1 MEHYTIKNLPE
12 TSAEHADD
20 LRLQPAKN
28 RLTFLWCAFKA
39 IVLRGASI
47 IRIAALIIVL
57 IGIIGMLVMGHPWK
71 ALALLITLIVVYSY
85 FFWANNKLYS
95 GLRSGNC
102 FPVLTS
108 EGPQNIMDLYEGEFY
123 IRIQSAPWDEVESI
137 TFYPSFL
144 AIEMK
149 KESESGF
156 FYMWT
161 DDSGKAKETALTM
174 WRRALN
180 ARGENRTLP
189 EYYSGG
195 EMNEVSD
202 FIEETFGE
210 YDFVMHEVVSPDIHL
225 DIAIIP
231 PTDERNYYTLCTMG
245 AGAHRMDV
253 PDNFRY
259 ENHIAE
265 RIELLMYLPAD
276 WDLSEENLNDERN
289 YWPIRLL
296 KDFARMPINSGDW
309 IGWGHTM
316 SQEEYEPFADDVPYS
331 TSILLAPQP
340 DIDEMVTLPI
350 SSGKSVNFFQ
360 VFPLT
365 KEELE
370 YKFEC
375 AEDENCISPTDAM
388 LNRFK
393 MDRDHWIEYALG
405 RYSYRTK

>member
-1 MEHYTIKNLPE
+1 MEHYTLKKLPE
-12 TSAEHADD
+12 TTAERADD
-20 LRLQPAKN
+20 LRLLPAKN
-28 RLTFLWCAFKA
+28 RFTFLWCAFKST
-39 IVLRGASI
+39 VLRGASI
-47 IRIAALIIVL
+47 IGKIALVIVL
-57 IGIIGMLVMGHPWK
+57 IGIIGMLILGRPWK
-71 ALALLITLIVVYSY
+71 ALALLMTLIVVYGY

-108 EGPQNIMDLYEGEFY
+108 EGPQNIMDLDDGELY
-123 IRIQSAPWDEVESI
+123 IRIQSAPWHEVESI
-137 TFYPSFL
+137 SFYPDFL

-161 DDSGKAKETALTM
+161 DDIGKAKDTALTM
-174 WRRALN
+174 WRRAIN
-180 ARGENRTLP
+180 AREENKMLP
-189 EYYSGG
+189 EYYSEK
-195 EMNEVSD
+195 EMDEVSD

-210 YDFVMHEVVSPDIHL
+210 YEFVMHEIVSPDIHL

-231 PTDERNYYTLCTMG
+231 PAKERNYYTLCTIG

-259 ENHIAE
+259 ENHVAE

-276 WDLSEENLNDERN
+276 WDLSEENINDERN

-296 KDFARMPINSGDW
+296 KDFARMPINSGGW
-309 IGWGHTM
+309 IGWGHSL
-316 SQEEYEPFADDVPYS
+316 SQEENEPFADGIPYS
-331 TSILLAPQP
+331 ASILLAPSS
-340 DIDEMVTLPI
+340 DIDEIISLPI
-350 SSGKSVNFFQ
+350 STGKSVNFFQ

-365 KEELE
+365 KEELT
-370 YKFEC
+370 YKLKC

-388 LNRFK
+388 LNHFE
-393 MDRDHWIEYALG
+393 MDRDNWIEYALS
-405 RYSYRTK
+405 RYSYITK